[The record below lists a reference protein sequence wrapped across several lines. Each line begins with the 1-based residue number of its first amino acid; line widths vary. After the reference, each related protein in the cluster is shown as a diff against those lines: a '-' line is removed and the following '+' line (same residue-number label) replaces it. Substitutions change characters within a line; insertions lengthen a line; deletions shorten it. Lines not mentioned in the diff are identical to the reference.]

1 VRRSLL
7 VATLLL
13 GGISACLSQLVQR
26 EPARLEFRAC
36 GAEFECAELR
46 VPIDRARPASGE
58 IALAVLRARATQ
70 PAERIGVLLVNPGGP
85 GLSAVDYLRAGAS
98 RYGVSLRER
107 FDLIAFDT
115 RGSGASAPLDCH
127 ESLEAFF
134 AADPTPHSDA
144 EWQGAVEASRALAEE
159 CTRKHAALLP
169 FTGTRES
176 AADMDALREALGEER
191 ISYLGF
197 SYGTALGASYLSTY
211 PERVRAMVLDGAVEP
226 SFELLVFA
234 REQSVAVE
242 SALAAYDEAAAAR
255 GWNGV
260 AVLEAV
266 TARAEQAPLPSV
278 AAGSGAARAARSSD
292 ILYGSVE
299 ALTDP
304 DDGWHELALALGAA
318 QAGDGSGFVSL
329 SDRYFQRRSDGSSG
343 LRVETQ
349 LAVLCADLRRPASAQ
364 AFRDALPELE
374 SAARH
379 IGAANLLSHLPCAF
393 WPEPARPFEPPRAS
407 DARNVL
413 VIAGS
418 ADPLTPHVWGEQL
431 AARLQGATLLS
442 VETREHTAF
451 GRGRECVDAAV
462 VATLS
467 SGAAPAPQQ
476 ACP

>member
-1 VRRSLL
+1 MWRCLL

-13 GGISACLSQLVQR
+13 GGITACLAQLVPR

-36 GAEFECAELR
+36 DGAFECAELR
-46 VPIDRARPASGE
+46 VPIDRARPRSGE
-58 IALAVLRARATQ
+58 IPLAVLRARATL
-70 PAERIGVLLVNPGGP
+70 PAQRIGVLLVNPGGP
-85 GLSAVDYLRAGAS
+85 GISAVDYLRAGTS
-98 RYGVSLRER
+98 RYGVALRER

-127 ESLEAFF
+127 DSLEAFL
-134 AADPTPHSDA
+134 AQDPTPQSDA

-159 CTRKHAALLP
+159 CARKHAALLP

-197 SYGTALGASYLSTY
+197 SYGTALGASYASRF
-211 PERVRAMVLDGAVEP
+211 PERVRAMVLDGSVEP

-234 REQSVAVE
+234 REQAVAVE
-242 SALAAYDEAAAAR
+242 GALDAYDEAAAAQ

-266 TARAEQAPLPSV
+266 TLRAERAPLPSV
-278 AAGSGAARAARSSD
+278 ASSSGDARAARSSD

-304 DDGWHELALALGAA
+304 DNGWRELAFALGSA
-318 QAGDGSGFVSL
+318 QSGDGSGFISL

-343 LRVETQ
+343 LRVEAQ
-349 LAVLCADLRRPASAQ
+349 LAVLCADLQRPASLQ
-364 AFRDALPELE
+364 AYRDALPELE
-374 SAARH
+374 RAAKH
-379 IGAANLLSHLPCAF
+379 IGVANLSSHLPCAF
-393 WPEPARPFEPPRAS
+393 WPEPARPFEPPRAR
-407 DARNVL
+407 DAHRVL

-418 ADPLTPHVWGEQL
+418 ADPLTPHVWGERL
-431 AARLQGATLLS
+431 AARLAGSTLLS

-451 GRGRECVDAAV
+451 GRGRDCVDQAV
-462 VATLS
+462 VALLLS
-467 SGAAPAPQQ
+467 GEAPASPPV
-476 ACP
+476 CR